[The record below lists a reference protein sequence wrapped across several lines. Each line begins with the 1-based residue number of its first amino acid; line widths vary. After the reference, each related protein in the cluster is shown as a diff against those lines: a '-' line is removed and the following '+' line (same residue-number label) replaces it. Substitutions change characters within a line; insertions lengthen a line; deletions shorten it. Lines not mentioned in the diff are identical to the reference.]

1 MLNRDEFDT
10 FLVFVIKVYLFEFFI
25 PMYDVWDV
33 YLFEMFSQEGVGH
46 CASVW
51 NVYLFEKF
59 TWEWELV
66 ILQVLE
72 IITWERVGHF
82 LSEMFTCLRCLP

>member
-72 IITWERVGHF
+72 IITWEKELGTFSV
-82 LSEMFTCLRCLP
+82 RCLPV